1 MAEPVTPRL
10 CWSRLEAL
18 PPDVLHAIVRL
29 LPLRQVQRR
38 ARELVNGLVAGATI
52 SCHDVIDKLALHRS
66 FPSLAELRI
75 TYKGAEQL
83 SDASFA
89 EFATSTLKQ
98 LASLTSLNL
107 LACSTLG
114 APALAALAG
123 SAPQLQAL
131 KLPGDG
137 RQWSRGHDQ
146 PRLLRGADIGLPAC
160 CARRLDRRQRPP
172 AAARPLPA
180 DGAGGGAAP

>member
-29 LPLRQVQRR
+29 LSRDDRNALRRVQRR
-38 ARELVNGLVAGATI
+38 ARELVNGIVAGAAI
-52 SCHDVIDKLALHRS
+52 SCRDVNDKLALALHRS

-75 TYKGAEQL
+75 KYPGYEQL

-98 LASLTSLNL
+98 LTSLTSLNF
-107 LACSTLG
+107 LACSKLG
-114 APALAALAG
+114 APALSALAA

-131 KLPGDG
+131 ELPSSGD
-137 RQWSRGHDQ
+137 
-146 PRLLRGADIGLPAC
+146 
-160 CARRLDRRQRPP
+160 
-172 AAARPLPA
+172 
-180 DGAGGGAAP
+180 